1 MGDIKNAARYW
12 SQRIHLKYTS
22 NIQCCVL
29 KNDSNIVIDLETNKE
44 INRCDN
50 THMRP
55 EV

>member
-1 MGDIKNAARYW
+1 MGDIKNAVRCY
-12 SQRIHLKYTS
+12 SQSIHLKYTS
-22 NIQCCVL
+22 NI
-29 KNDSNIVIDLETNKE
+29 SNIVIDLETNKE